1 MERLQGWSGICL
13 TIQNC
18 RSLKLFANFAKRSG
32 RNDLPDRKPAFSVG
46 LLPKGLNF
54 NDMNSEQY
62 DFSDI
67 SPYDDNVF
75 HQKMEDL
82 VKEPGFLHAINYTM
96 PKDDVPALIDELLRI
111 DNKYDFQHQV
121 MYPFL
126 EMLAKTT
133 TAGITLGGIKYYN
146 PAMNYVF
153 ITNHRDIV
161 LDASFLNLAFIRKGL
176 PTSEVAIG
184 NNLLIYDWITDLVRL
199 NKSFIVKRNTTLRE
213 GLEAAKK
220 LSAYIHYCI
229 LEKRESIWIAQRE
242 GRAKDSSDHTQES
255 LVKMLALGG
264 EGPFVE
270 RLKEINLLPVSISYE
285 YDPNDYLKAKEFMMR
300 RRDPQF
306 KKSQR
311 DDLFSMETGLLQ
323 FKGRVHFQLTPR
335 INNKLDQIGD
345 FRDNNTAAKY
355 VGCLIDQAIH
365 RSYEIF
371 PINYIA
377 FDLLHHTERFR
388 RKYTEEQK
396 KETEEYFNR
405 QLSKVDVP
413 DLTAEERDYMMEMML
428 VMYANPLK
436 NKLKTILGG
445 ME

>member
-1 MERLQGWSGICL
+1 MSQ
-13 TIQNC
+13 Q
-18 RSLKLFANFAKRSG
+18 
-32 RNDLPDRKPAFSVG
+32 DY
-46 LLPKGLNF
+46 NF
-54 NDMNSEQY
+54 NDIAPYEDSE
-62 DFSDI
+62 
-67 SPYDDNVF
+67 F
-75 HQKMEDL
+75 HEKMKQL

-96 PKDDVPALIDELLRI
+96 PPEGVPALIEDLLKIRT
-111 DNKYDFQHQV
+111 KYDFQRQV
-121 MYPFL
+121 MFPFL

-133 TAGITLGGIKYYN
+133 TSGITLGGVKYLN
-146 PAMNYVF
+146 PSLSYSF

-161 LDASFLNLAFIRKGL
+161 LDASFLNLAFLRRGF

-199 NKSFIVKRNTTLRE
+199 NKSFIVKRNTGLRE

-229 LEKRESIWIAQRE
+229 LEKHESIWIAQRE

-255 LVKMLALGG
+255 LVKMLSIAGQG
-264 EGPFVE
+264 SFMDKI
-270 RLKEINLLPVSISYE
+270 KEINIMPVCISYE
-285 YDPNDYLKAKEFMMR
+285 FDPNDYLKVREFLMKR
-300 RRDPQF
+300 RNPDF

-335 INNKLDQIGD
+335 INSKLDQIGD
-345 FRDNNTAAKY
+345 FSDKNHAAKH

-371 PINYIA
+371 EINYVA
-377 FDLLHHTERFR
+377 FDLLHNTDRFA
-388 RKYTEEQK
+388 RKYTPEKREE
-396 KETEEYFNR
+396 TIAYFNR
-405 QLSKVDVP
+405 QLDKVDVADITP
-413 DLTAEERDYMMEMML
+413 EEREYMWQMML
-428 VMYANPLK
+428 TMYANPLR
-436 NKLKTILGG
+436 NKLRSLLGG